1 MDFRECYVGARVVYN
16 KNGMTKR
23 LLGKSGTITSI
34 HHGDCFGAEI
44 RVLFDEEVRDFGT
57 YATNLDLIAESPPNI
72 SFSFD
77 NLLMEDFL

>member
-16 KNGMTKR
+16 KNGTTKR

-34 HHGDCFGAEI
+34 HHGEEI
-44 RVLFDEEVRDFGT
+44 RVLFDEEVIDFGT
-57 YATNLDLIAESPPNI
+57 YARNLDLIEESCPDI